1 MTSFG
6 ASGAYKDVLARFG
19 FTVENI
25 VAKAK
30 EVAAGN

>member
-6 ASGAYKDVLARFG
+6 ESAPAAQLFEEFG

-25 VAKAK
+25 VATAD
-30 EVAAGN
+30 ELLDS